1 MSGTRR
7 VWAVAT
13 LLGVALAVGGWLA
26 LRTDHS
32 PPPSMSTAAPFERT
46 GPAEAE
52 TTSEADPG
60 SLTRRS
66 WREVALAYAAA
77 LTDTRGGIA
86 SWLDRLSPYVS
97 GPLLD
102 SYRGSDL
109 SELPSGRPTRIRATG
124 HDADQRRARA
134 LFDSGY
140 VLDIRL
146 ERVDGR
152 WLVTSSGEHL
162 TAARR

>member
-1 MSGTRR
+1 MSGRRR
-7 VWAVAT
+7 VWALAA
-13 LLGVALAVGGWLA
+13 LLCVALAVGGWLA
-26 LRTDHS
+26 LRADHS
-32 PPPSMSTAAPFERT
+32 PTPSMSTAAPLERPGPDEAATSADGET
-46 GPAEAE
+46 GTLA
-52 TTSEADPG
+52 
-60 SLTRRS
+60 RRS

-86 SWLDRLSPYVS
+86 SWLARLSPYVS
-97 GPLLD
+97 RPLLD

-146 ERVDGR
+146 ARVDGR